1 MQYALSL
8 FSIILLFSCQSPS
21 STSGTS
27 VAEASLTVEPTAFTD
42 AQKAQLDTATFA
54 GGCFW
59 CTEAVFERVRGVES
73 VVSGYTG
80 GDQPNPTYEAVSAGE
95 TTHAEA
101 VQIYYDPEQITY
113 PELVKIFMGT
123 HDPTQLNRQGPDVG
137 AQYRSAIYYR
147 NPEEQQAV
155 EQYVQELSQ
164 SGKYDDP
171 IVTQVEPFE
180 VFYDAEGYHQNYYEN
195 NPTNPYIM
203 SVAKPKVKKFTK
215 NFGDYLKDKA
225 SS

>member
-1 MQYALSL
+1 MQYVLSL
-8 FSIILLFSCQSPS
+8 FSLIFLLACQSPS
-21 STSGTS
+21 ETS
-27 VAEASLTVEPTAFTD
+27 VAQAALTVEPAALTD

-59 CTEAVFERVRGVES
+59 CTEAVFERVKGVES

-80 GDQPNPTYEAVSAGE
+80 GDQPNPTYQDVSAGK
-95 TTHAEA
+95 TSHAEA

-137 AQYRSAIYYR
+137 KQYRSAIFYR
-147 NPEEQQAV
+147 NPEEKAEV
-155 EQYVQELSQ
+155 EKHIKKLSE
-164 SGKYDDP
+164 SDKYDKP
-171 IVTQVEPFE
+171 IVTQVKPFQA
-180 VFYDAEGYHQNYYEN
+180 FYDAEGYHQNYYEN
-195 NPTNPYIM
+195 NPSDPYVM
-203 SVAKPKVKKFTK
+203 SVAKPKVKKFEK
-215 NFGDYLKDKA
+215 NFAEYMKEKA

>member
-1 MQYALSL
+1 MQYVLSL
-8 FSIILLFSCQSPS
+8 LSIIFLFACQSPNK
-21 STSGTS
+21 TSA
-27 VAEASLTVEPTAFTD
+27 AEASLTVEPAAFTD
-42 AQKAQLDTATFA
+42 AQKTQLDTATFA

-80 GDQPNPTYEAVSAGE
+80 GDQPNPTYEAVSAGK
-95 TTHAEA
+95 TNHTEA

-137 AQYRSAIYYR
+137 EQYRSGIFYR
-147 NPEEQQAV
+147 NPAEKKEV
-155 EQYVQELSQ
+155 ESYIKELTA
-164 SGKYDDP
+164 SGKYNEP
-171 IVTQVEPFE
+171 IVTQVEPFKA
-180 VFYDAEGYHQNYYEN
+180 FYDAEEYHQNYYEN
-195 NPTNPYIM
+195 NPANPYIM
-203 SVAKPKVKKFTK
+203 SVAKPKVKKFQK
-215 NFGDYLKDKA
+215 NFADYMKDKA

>member
-1 MQYALSL
+1 MQYVLSVI
-8 FSIILLFSCQSPS
+8 SIICLFACQSPS
-21 STSGTS
+21 KTS
-27 VAEASLTVEPTAFTD
+27 VAEASLTVEPAALTE

-80 GDQPNPTYEAVSAGE
+80 GNQPNPTYKAVSAGK
-95 TTHAEA
+95 TNYAEA
-101 VQIYYDPEQITY
+101 VQIYYDPQQITY

-137 AQYRSAIYYR
+137 EQYRSAIYYR
-147 NPEEQQAV
+147 NSEEKAAIEASIKQLT
-155 EQYVQELSQ
+155 E
-164 SGKYDDP
+164 SGKYDEP

-180 VFYDAEGYHQNYYEN
+180 AFYDAEDYHQNYYEN
-195 NPTNPYIM
+195 NPSNPYIM
-203 SVAKPKVKKFTK
+203 SVAKPKVKKFKK
-215 NFGDYLKDKA
+215 NYADYVKDKA

>member
-1 MQYALSL
+1 MQYILSVL
-8 FSIILLFSCQSPS
+8 SIIGLLACQSPS
-21 STSGTS
+21 KTQ
-27 VAEASLTVEPTAFTD
+27 VAEASLTVEPASLTD
-42 AQKAQLDTATFA
+42 AQKALLDTATFA

-80 GDQPNPTYEAVSAGE
+80 GDQPNPTYEAVSAGK
-95 TTHAEA
+95 TNYAEA
-101 VQIYYDPEQITY
+101 VQIYYNPEQITY

-137 AQYRSAIYYR
+137 EQYRSAIYYR
-147 NPEEQQAV
+147 NPEEKAAIDASIKKLT
-155 EQYVQELSQ
+155 E
-164 SGKYDDP
+164 SGKYDQP

-180 VFYDAEGYHQNYYEN
+180 AFYDAEGYHQNYYEN
-195 NPTNPYIM
+195 NPNNPYIM
-203 SVAKPKVKKFTK
+203 SVAKPKVKKFKK
-215 NFGDYLKDKA
+215 NFGEYMKDKA

>member
-1 MQYALSL
+1 MQYVLSL
-8 FSIILLFSCQSPS
+8 FSIIFLFSCQSPGEN
-21 STSGTS
+21 T
-27 VAEASLTVEPTAFTD
+27 VAQASLTVEPAAFTE

-80 GDQPNPTYEAVSAGE
+80 GEQPNPTYEAVSAGQ
-95 TTHAEA
+95 TSHAEA

-137 AQYRSAIYYR
+137 EQYRSAIYYR
-147 NPEEQQAV
+147 GSEEKAVV
-155 EQYVQELSQ
+155 EQYIQELGE

-171 IVTQVEPFE
+171 IVTQVQPFGA
-180 VFYDAEGYHQNYYEN
+180 FYDAEAYHQNYYEN
-195 NPTNPYIM
+195 NPSNPYIM
-203 SVAKPKVKKFTK
+203 TVAKPKVKKFKK

>member
-1 MQYALSL
+1 MQYVLSL
-8 FSIILLFSCQSPS
+8 LSIVFLFSCQSPS
-21 STSGTS
+21 NTS
-27 VAEASLTVEPTAFTD
+27 VAEASLTVEPAALTD
-42 AQKAQLDTATFA
+42 TQKAELDTATFA

-80 GDQPNPTYEAVSAGE
+80 GDQPNPTYEAVSAGK

-101 VQIYYDPEQITY
+101 IQIYYDPEEITY

-137 AQYRSAIYYR
+137 EQYRSAIYYR
-147 NPEEQQAV
+147 DGDEKKV
-155 EQYVQELSQ
+155 IDDYIKELTE
-164 SGKYDDP
+164 SGKYDKP
-171 IVTQVEPFE
+171 IVTQVQPFE
-180 VFYDAEGYHQNYYEN
+180 AFYDAEGYHQNYYEN

-203 SVAKPKVKKFTK
+203 SVAKPKVKKFKK
-215 NFGDYLKDKA
+215 NFAEYLKDKA
-225 SS
+225 NS